1 MNYISYEVK
10 EIMLKIDMEFKK
22 GILFIRL
29 EGTLNRETK
38 DKFYN
43 EVIALVLKDG
53 IKLIVVNLDRVN
65 SIDLDGIRALME
77 LNDIVNENK
86 GRTTLCSLTNNDVK
100 SSLRESRCSDLFYE
114 ASNELTA
121 LGVMK
126 L

>member
-1 MNYISYEVK
+1 
-10 EIMLKIDMEFKK
+10 MLDINMEFKK

-29 EGTLNRETK
+29 EGTLDRNTK
-38 DKFYN
+38 DKFNN

-53 IKLIVVNLDRVN
+53 VRMIVVNLDKVDL
-65 SIDLDGIRALME
+65 IDYEGIN
-77 LNDIVNENK
+77 LNKIVDDNN
-86 GRTTLCSLTNNDVK
+86 GRSAICSLTNNKVK
-100 SSLRESRCSDLFYE
+100 SVIRESSCSDLYYE

>member
-1 MNYISYEVK
+1 
-10 EIMLKIDMEFKK
+10 MLDINMEFKK

-29 EGTLNRETK
+29 EGTLDRNTK
-38 DKFYN
+38 DKFNN

-53 IKLIVVNLDRVN
+53 VRMIVVNLDKVDL
-65 SIDLDGIRALME
+65 IDYEGIKCLDN
-77 LNDIVNENK
+77 LNKIVDDNN
-86 GRTTLCSLTNNDVK
+86 GRSAICSLTNNKVK
-100 SSLRESRCSDLFYE
+100 SVIRESSCSDLYYE

>member
-1 MNYISYEVK
+1 
-10 EIMLKIDMEFKK
+10 MLKINMEFKK

-38 DKFYN
+38 EKFYN